1 MNEEL
6 SKVVV
11 TLNNEKGIDAVLNTA
26 EKFDATQITNYEGVG
41 GKPVFEFSIAAEKE
55 DEFAGAVTSEF
66 VESVAKK

>member
-11 TLNNEKGIDAVLNTA
+11 TLTDEKGIDALLNTA
-26 EKFDATQITNYEGVG
+26 ERFGATQITNYEGVG
-41 GKPVFEFSIAAEKE
+41 GRPVFEFSVVADKE
-55 DEFAGAVTSEF
+55 DAFATAVRSEF

>member
-1 MNEEL
+1 MNQEL

-26 EKFDATQITNYEGVG
+26 EEFGATQITNYEGVG
-41 GKPVFEFSIAAEKE
+41 GRPVFEFSVVADKE
-55 DEFAGAVTSEF
+55 DEFATAVKSEF

>member
-11 TLNNEKGIDAVLNTA
+11 TLTDEKGIEAVLSIA
-26 EKFDATQITNYEGVG
+26 EKFGATQITNYEGVG
-41 GKPVFEFSIAAEKE
+41 GRPVFEFSVVADKE
-55 DEFAGAVTSEF
+55 DSFATAVKSEF